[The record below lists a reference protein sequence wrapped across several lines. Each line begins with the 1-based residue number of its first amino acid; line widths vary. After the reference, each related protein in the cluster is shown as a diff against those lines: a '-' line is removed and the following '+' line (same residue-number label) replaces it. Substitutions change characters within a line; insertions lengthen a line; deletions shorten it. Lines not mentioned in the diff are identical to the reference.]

1 VLLLLEDAHTVF
13 PDPKLARLGEWI
25 VKSGPPVCA
34 GLVVTAET
42 IDLEAFAGNL
52 DLLMH
57 LSDTNGQYFSERALA
72 QIQVYRSRVRD

>member
-1 VLLLLEDAHTVF
+1 
-13 PDPKLARLGEWI
+13 
-25 VKSGPPVCA
+25 VKAGPPVCV

-52 DLLMH
+52 GLLVH

-72 QIQVYRSRVRD
+72 QIRVYRSRVRD